1 LYLEEYMATRHVI
14 IGGGPGGINA
24 IETIRGYDADAAI
37 TLISSEPA
45 YARMALPYYISNNI
59 PIDQVLTGD
68 DEYFSNLGVIT
79 LFGSR
84 VTSVNTSANS
94 ITLDDGST
102 VAYDNLLIATGS
114 SPQQLPIPGAD
125 GDGVHNLWTI
135 EDAEKT
141 VAAMGDKA
149 EVAFIGAGFIGFIIL
164 NAMYKLG
171 AKLTVIELENQLLP
185 RMLDAQ
191 SASLVNTWLNEHDVN
206 TRTGVSVQAIEH
218 GSDGRKTLKLSDGST
233 TQADLVI
240 VATGIQT
247 NIDFLDGSGV
257 NTNQGILVNNRC
269 QSNIP
274 NIYAAGDVAEGPD
287 LSTGQQA
294 VHAIQPTAVDHGRI
308 AGANMAGQDVEYPG
322 SLLMNILDV
331 CGLQC
336 ASFGHWDSSGENTET
351 INANRPVYRK
361 LLWDGDKL
369 SGAIILGPAD
379 DVAMLNDMG
388 MIKGLIQAQTS
399 LGAWKN
405 HIQGNPTDIRRPYV
419 ATKTAERML
428 TRTTLGAPAAHR
440 DYQHSQDSGKDRN
453 AHEVLV
459 STKSA

>member
-1 LYLEEYMATRHVI
+1 MATRHVI

-24 IETIRGYDADAAI
+24 IETIRGYDADASI
-37 TLISSEPA
+37 TLISDEPA

-59 PIDQVLTGD
+59 PVEQVLTGD
-68 DEYFSNLGVIT
+68 DGYFSKLGVDT
-79 LFGSR
+79 QFGAR
-84 VTSVNTSANS
+84 VTSVNASANS
-94 ITLDDGST
+94 VSLDNGST
-102 VAYDNLLIATGS
+102 VEYDNLLIATGS

-135 EDAEKT
+135 EDAKKT
-141 VAAMGDKA
+141 VAAMDGKA

-171 AKLTVIELENQLLP
+171 SKLTVIELENQVLP

-191 SASLVNTWLNEHDVN
+191 GASLVNTWLNEHGVN
-206 TRTGVSVQAIEH
+206 THTGVSVQAIEH
-218 GSDGRKTLKLSDGST
+218 GSDGRKTLQLSDGSS

-240 VATGIQT
+240 VATGIKT
-247 NIDFLDGSGV
+247 NIGFLEGSGV
-257 NTNQGILVNNRC
+257 ETNQGILIDNHCRT
-269 QSNIP
+269 NIS

-287 LSTGQQA
+287 MSTGEQA
-294 VHAIQPTAVDHGRI
+294 IHAIQPTAVDHGRI
-308 AGANMAGQDVEYPG
+308 AGANMAGQAVAYPG

-336 ASFGHWDSSGENTET
+336 ASFGDWSGSGEKTET
-351 INANRPVYRK
+351 INAVRPVYRK
-361 LLWDGDKL
+361 LLWDGDRIT
-369 SGAIILGPAD
+369 GAILLGPAD
-379 DVAMLNDMG
+379 DVSMLNDMG

-399 LGAWKN
+399 LGAWKQ

-419 ATKTAERML
+419 ATRTAEKML
-428 TRTTLGAPAAHR
+428 ALTTLGAPAAHR
-440 DYQHSQDSGKDRN
+440 SYQHTEDGGKDRE
-453 AHEVLV
+453 AHAVLV